1 MAAKKAAI
9 SISVIADA
17 AKARAGFAEAEKAAG
32 GLSNQLK
39 TVGKTVAG
47 AFATQAIFNFAKGA
61 LNAAEAASTS
71 RSRIEQVATSM
82 NVFGNEV
89 GAVTDRLV
97 KLADQTA
104 RNTGIDQN
112 QIKLTQAKL
121 LTFKELAVS
130 ADEVGG
136 AFDRATMAAI
146 DMAAAGFGEA
156 SMNAVQLGKALND
169 PIKGITAL
177 NRSGITFTEQQ
188 KDVIAALVETNKVGE
203 AQALILE
210 AIEQQVGGVAEATA
224 NDTDK
229 MRVSFSQLKETV
241 GQALVPV
248 FASLLE
254 VITPI
259 IDTFNKLPDGVQ
271 KTVVLIGLAAGTF
284 KSLTTTL
291 QGFGLAA
298 STANK
303 ALGAIGI
310 VLTAAIGIY
319 SLYNRGKKEAVQNT
333 QDFVSA
339 LNEEAGSQNNA
350 VEKHIASLL
359 AAEDLAD
366 TYTTLGLSIQDVS
379 NIIKG
384 ENNPTF
390 DDLAEIVGRVK
401 SGTMDLSFANREL
414 GDRFGLTYAE
424 ARTFVNEIN
433 AQEVALAS
441 AREEVARNEAAQEGL
456 GIETDRARAATE
468 AATQAAEDQ
477 TRALDELLSATL
489 AQFNA
494 ALQYES
500 QQWRTKDA
508 IDAYTTAQLEAA
520 FGNMTKEEA
529 DRLVAESSNDA
540 ASAAL
545 SQAAAAA
552 KLAADQASARGETL
566 SAAEAAAIQ
575 VEELSKLAQA
585 LSPGDPLRA
594 RLGEY
599 IRQLEGIPPEKN
611 TRVNIFETTFRTVIE
626 QVQQARETGQTNLGL
641 SPGVTGAL
649 PPSLLRRAQGGPVSP
664 SLGPY
669 IVGEE
674 GPELFLP
681 GQSGMIMPNTA
692 LIDAMARKVTTPG
705 MGGAPTV
712 VVNVSGSVTSERDL
726 VESIRKG
733 LLRSQQSGR
742 AVVL

>member
-17 AKARAGFAEAEKAAG
+17 AKARAGFAEAERAAG

-61 LNAAEAASTS
+61 LNAAEAANTS

-82 NVFGNEV
+82 NVFGDEV
-89 GAVTDRLV
+89 GAVTDRLT

-121 LTFKELAVS
+121 LTFKELAVT

-156 SMNAVQLGKALND
+156 STNAVQLGKALND

-177 NRSGITFTEQQ
+177 SRSGITFTEQQ
-188 KDVIAALVETNKVGE
+188 KDVISSLVETNRVGE

-210 AIEQQVGGVAEATA
+210 AIEQQIGGVAEATA

-229 MRVSFSQLKETV
+229 MRVSFTQLKESV

-254 VITPI
+254 VIKPI
-259 IDTFNKLPDGVQ
+259 IDTFVALPSGIQ
-271 KTVVLIGLAAGTF
+271 KTIVLVGLAAATF
-284 KSLTTTL
+284 KSLSTTM

-298 STANK
+298 GTANK
-303 ALGAIGI
+303 ALGAVGL
-310 VLTAAIGIY
+310 VLTAAVGIY
-319 SLYNRGKKEAVQNT
+319 SIYNKGKKEAAQRT
-333 QDFVSA
+333 ADFVTA
-339 LNEEAGSQNNA
+339 LNEEASSQTNA
-350 VEKHIASLL
+350 VEKHIASIL
-359 AAEDLAD
+359 AAEDLSD
-366 TYTTLGLSIQDVS
+366 IYTTLGLSIQDVA
-379 NIIKG
+379 NIIQG
-384 ENNPTF
+384 QSNPTF
-390 DDLAEIVGRVK
+390 EDLEAIVGKVRSGQMDLA
-401 SGTMDLSFANREL
+401 MANKEL
-414 GDRFGLTYAE
+414 GDRFDLTFNQAKGFVAE
-424 ARTFVNEIN
+424 ITN
-433 AQEVALAS
+433 QEQALAS

-456 GIETDRARAATE
+456 GLETERTRQATQ
-468 AATQAAEDQ
+468 AATQATEEQ
-477 TRALDELLSATL
+477 EEALNKLLTATL

-552 KLAADQASARGETL
+552 KLAQDQATARGETL
-566 SAAEAAAIQ
+566 SAAEAAQIQ
-575 VEELSKLAQA
+575 VDELSKLAQA
-585 LSPGDPLRA
+585 LSPGDPLRQ
-594 RLGEY
+594 RLQQY
-599 IRQLEGIPPEKN
+599 IDQLNGIPPEKN
-611 TRVNIFETTFRTVIE
+611 TNVNIFETTYRTVIE
-626 QVQQARETGQTNLGL
+626 QIQQARETAGTQSGMGSGRNAGI
-641 SPGVTGAL
+641 L
-649 PPSLLRRAQGGPVSP
+649 PTRAQGGPVSP
-664 SLGPY
+664 TLAPY

-674 GPELFLP
+674 GPELFVP
-681 GQSGMIMPNTA
+681 GQSGMILPNTA
-692 LIDAMARKVTTPG
+692 LIDGMAKRAVSPNG
-705 MGGAPTV
+705 MAGATV
-712 VVNVSGSVTSERDL
+712 VVNVAGSVTSEKDL
-726 VESIRKG
+726 VESIRQG

-742 AVVL
+742 AVIF